1 MRRHPLRRR
10 KLLKHLGLGSSAA
23 IALTACQARQ
33 TSPLDTELDTA
44 DDALPTLTWRMGT
57 SWPKS
62 LDIIYGAAEAFCTQV
77 SDLTD
82 GKFTITPFPSGEL
95 APPLELL
102 EGVANNDF
110 ECAHTTANYNTN
122 DYPALSFCGA
132 SFPFGLTA
140 QQHNAWFYEGGGL
153 ELMHDIYA
161 ELGVI
166 AFPVGDTATQMG
178 GWFNREINT
187 IEDLNGLRFRIS
199 GIGSEVLERFG
210 VKITLVAGSEILNA
224 FSNDKVDA
232 VEWINPYEDEK
243 LGLHRAAKYYYA
255 PGWWGLSEPLTL
267 MINLAQW
274 NRLPTP
280 YQTAMK
286 LVAKDVSIQLAAQY
300 NAVNGFVLAKLVAQ
314 GTELRT
320 FSPEILKPIYET
332 TQEVLQE
339 KASQDAVFRRAY
351 EQFTAFQQRIYR
363 WNRLNEV
370 SFAQLTAQD
379 GAAQDGEAGLIL

>member
-1 MRRHPLRRR
+1 MMRRR
-10 KLLKHLGLGSSAA
+10 KILQQLGLGSTAA
-23 IALTACQARQ
+23 ITLSACQGSQPSVSEEDAAAEAR
-33 TSPLDTELDTA
+33 LDA
-44 DDALPTLTWRMGT
+44 ALPTITWRMAT

-62 LDIIYGAAEAFCTQV
+62 LDIIYGAADDFCTTV

-102 EGVANNDF
+102 DGVAKNDF

-132 SFPFGLTA
+132 SLPFGLTA

-178 GWFNREINT
+178 GWFKREINT
-187 IEDLNGLRFRIS
+187 IDDLQGLRFRIS

-224 FSNDKVDA
+224 FSNDEVDA

-243 LGLHRAAKYYYA
+243 LGLQRAAPYYYA

-274 NRLPTP
+274 NSLPAA
-280 YQTAMK
+280 YQTTMR
-286 LVAKDVSIQLAAQY
+286 LVAKAVSLRLAAQY
-300 NAVNGFVLAKLVAQ
+300 NAVNGPVLAKMVAQ

-320 FSPEILKPIYET
+320 FSPEILTPIYQT
-332 TQEVLQE
+332 TQVVLQE
-339 KASQDAVFRRAY
+339 KARQDETFRRAY
-351 EQFTAFQQRIYR
+351 EQFRAFQQRIFR

-370 SFAQLTAQD
+370 SFATVASPDL
-379 GAAQDGEAGLIL
+379 EAF